1 MKHFNKVNLVIC
13 LMVIM
18 MSQSFSQMKMGV
30 KFGLSVPND
39 QLSKVTS
46 NIKDASDTTGVKEL
60 DKIFLNESKSGYHL
74 IATGYIA
81 LGSDIDLTASI
92 GINRFTQSKIE
103 VRDVPDTTRIIAT
116 LLNSLNVI
124 PIEVGVKYKIT
135 EIGFISLYTVGN
147 LSYNYISTSSD
158 VDYNVGFTSFGFPI
172 QSSQTDRRL
181 GYGIGAGLQLDF
193 SLVKAF
199 LEFKAN
205 GANTIGR
212 NDGESIKNFYTIS
225 AGVIL

>member
-1 MKHFNKVNLVIC
+1 MKSFSKNFLLIC
-13 LMVIM
+13 LLTLIVAP
-18 MSQSFSQMKMGV
+18 SYSQMKMGV
-30 KFGLSVPND
+30 KFGLSVPNED
-39 QLSKVTS
+39 LGKVTA
-46 NIKDASDTTGVKEL
+46 NIQDSVGNRKNVSQTFL
-60 DKIFLNESKSGYHL
+60 DESKSGYHL

-81 LGSDIDLTASI
+81 LGKDLDLIASI
-92 GINRFTQSKIE
+92 GINRFTESKIE

-116 LLNSLNVI
+116 LLNSRNVI
-124 PIEVGVKYKIT
+124 PIEVGVKYKLT
-135 EIGFISLYTVGN
+135 EIGFISLYTIGN

-158 VDYNVGFTSFGFPI
+158 VEYNVGFTSFGFPI

-205 GANTIGR
+205 GANIIGR
-212 NDGESIKNFYTIS
+212 SDGENMKNFYTIS